1 MHPPG
6 MGRRGRTDSGGDS
19 HSHEGERRTPDIPPP
34 GVYDRDMRNW
44 AERGMPYGPMPG
56 RYHTFV
62 ERKKSIYTVI
72 QMEIVC
78 NDVFLNLRSSL
89 LNDYLIEGNEQE
101 ITAEHK

>member
-1 MHPPG
+1 MRVSA
-6 MGRRGRTDSGGDS
+6 GRLISPRQECMTEICVIGLR
-19 HSHEGERRTPDIPPP
+19 EACPMAPCQVDII
-34 GVYDRDMRNW
+34 RLLR
-44 AERGMPYGPMPG
+44 E
-56 RYHTFV
+56 
-62 ERKKSIYTVI
+62 KKSIYTVI